1 MIARLWYA
9 WTSPASADDYERFL
23 RDDIFPAMRGR
34 GYRGLHG
41 LDLLRRP
48 EGDEVEFVTVLWFG
62 SIDDVRE
69 FAGEEYERAVVA
81 DEDRALL
88 SRFSDRVQHYD
99 VSATVR
105 I

>member
-1 MIARLWYA
+1 MIARIWYA
-9 WTSPASADDYERFL
+9 WTSPASADAYERFL
-23 RDDIFPAMRGR
+23 RDDIFPAMRQR
-34 GYRGLHG
+34 GHHGLHG
-41 LDLLRRP
+41 LDLLRHP
-48 EGDEVEFVTVLWFG
+48 DGTEVEFVTILWFG
-62 SIDDVRE
+62 SIADVRA

-105 I
+105 F